1 MNRGELWTAT
11 GGVYASKRR
20 PVLIIQDDRFAGTD
34 SVVVIPLTTQ
44 QVDAPLTR
52 IPIAANDLSGIEH
65 DSFAMVDKI
74 TTIRRTHQRRDHDHS
89 RERRSLRRPNLDGLR
104 PYSSHAMAL

>member
-52 IPIAANDLSGIEH
+52 VPIAANDLSGIEH

-74 TTIRRTHQRRDHDHS
+74 TTIRRSQLGARAGRSTPTQMVDV
-89 RERRSLRRPNLDGLR
+89 ERALMVFLGL
-104 PYSSHAMAL
+104 AG